1 MTNHVELDINGA
13 KIALYPMNE
22 VRAVLIR
29 AIIRAGSYYEENEKW
44 GRFHL
49 LEHLTCQGTK
59 NLFSRVEI
67 ETYKEQHVISSN
79 AWTGCFDM
87 GYWFEFPDLA
97 YKQGFYLFNEMVF
110 KSSIPQSQIS
120 RENRVIQQEYT
131 DKWSS
136 PYRRYGRALDHL
148 LFGKNHPYC
157 RDGMGDPEYIS
168 QFGRADL
175 EKICKTYYVPEN
187 MVITIVGKIDIPAIT
202 DELHKL
208 LDPINNRKL
217 KTPVW
222 NEQNISQDQFL
233 LHLEDVD
240 QVGLDLSWMMPGR
253 DDIDIRDRLKFFI
266 ASYIIGGSARSM
278 IYTKL
283 REELGL
289 VYSASSRAWFMPKAG
304 AFTISTSTNAKN
316 AKEVI
321 GYMYNIVHEFID
333 KKITPHEFERSKH
346 YLNMKTL
353 ISYDSIDSIA
363 SQLSGSL
370 FWENRVITPDEY
382 IEIIETIT
390 LKEVKEIFNKYT
402 SKEQN
407 LKLGI
412 LSKNEIEVP
421 GEVKKVVIH

>member
-1 MTNHVELDINGA
+1 
-13 KIALYPMNE
+13 
-22 VRAVLIR
+22 
-29 AIIRAGSYYEENEKW
+29 
-44 GRFHL
+44 
-49 LEHLTCQGTK
+49 
-59 NLFSRVEI
+59 
-67 ETYKEQHVISSN
+67 
-79 AWTGCFDM
+79 
-87 GYWFEFPDLA
+87 
-97 YKQGFYLFNEMVF
+97 
-110 KSSIPQSQIS
+110 
-120 RENRVIQQEYT
+120 
-131 DKWSS
+131 
-136 PYRRYGRALDHL
+136 
-148 LFGKNHPYC
+148 
-157 RDGMGDPEYIS
+157 
-168 QFGRADL
+168 
-175 EKICKTYYVPEN
+175 
-187 MVITIVGKIDIPAIT
+187 
-202 DELHKL
+202 
-208 LDPINNRKL
+208 
-217 KTPVW
+217 
-222 NEQNISQDQFL
+222 
-233 LHLEDVD
+233 
-240 QVGLDLSWMMPGR
+240 
-253 DDIDIRDRLKFFI
+253 
-266 ASYIIGGSARSM
+266 M